1 MNKNRILDKTSMSDI
16 EISPKFKIELIKFFE
31 WIEHKN
37 YIVKKCVPKES
48 DGSAGK
54 SIKFEDQEWSLSFE
68 DQEWSLSL
76 FPDFNE
82 PSRNKLIVFIEG
94 ILKNYS
100 IFLDDIRIIDA
111 KQLVNHFK
119 LSKPKSKTE
128 KHFKLSKSKTNK
140 PSKKKSDTISR
151 IILNQKLDTSC
162 NGMLLELDQT
172 TSELEK
178 VFGRK
183 APYTGTTETEHR
195 YEWKFSLNGDTYSV
209 YDWPYYDGTY
219 DEYNDN
225 EWFLG
230 GDNDS
235 KENIQIIKKF
245 LSKKV
250 KPKKIEEMPLNIK
263 SDEFVVDSDDE
274 IEQVKQKIC
283 VEL

>member
-1 MNKNRILDKTSMSDI
+1 MSDI
-16 EISPKFKIELIKFFE
+16 EISPKFKVELVKFFE

-37 YIVKKCVPKES
+37 YTVKKNVHKDS

-54 SIKFEDQEWSLSFE
+54 SIQLEDQEWT
-68 DQEWSLSL
+68 LSL
-76 FPDFNE
+76 FPDFKE
-82 PSRNKLIVFIEG
+82 PSRNKLIVFIDG
-94 ILKNYS
+94 ILENYY

-119 LSKPKSKTE
+119 LSLS
-128 KHFKLSKSKTNK
+128 LSKSKK
-140 PSKKKSDTISR
+140 SDSSSKKSNKSSKLDDR
-151 IILNQKLDTSC
+151 NPKIILNQKLDTSC
-162 NGMLLELDQT
+162 NGMLLELEQS
-172 TSELEK
+172 TSQLEK
-178 VFGRK
+178 VFGHK
-183 APYTGTTETEHR
+183 APYTGTSQTEHR
-195 YEWKFSLNGDTYSV
+195 YEWKFSLNGDIYSV
-209 YDWPYYDGTY
+209 YDWPYYDNTY

-235 KENIQIIKKF
+235 KENIKIIKKF

-250 KPKKIEEMPLNIK
+250 KPKKQTEETLLNIK

-274 IEQVKQKIC
+274 IDQVKKKIC